1 MVVQTI
7 YTMKNLRKE
16 FNEALAN
23 SSRCVE
29 PFFTDEI
36 FKEIQ
41 KGFLT
46 IEDGVYMMEGI
57 TYCQLHEME
66 EELDRDIKSNREK
79 YNS

>member
-1 MVVQTI
+1 
-7 YTMKNLRKE
+7 MKDLRKE
-16 FNEALAN
+16 FDEALEK

-41 KGFLT
+41 AGFLT
-46 IEDGVYMMEGI
+46 VEEGVYMMEGI

-66 EELDRDIKSNREK
+66 EKLARDIKANREK
-79 YNS
+79 YS